1 MRHFLL
7 CLGLALSP
15 LAAQA
20 GDIDS
25 AAALNALAQ
34 PGAVLIDVRSQEEF
48 ASGALPGAK
57 PIPHGDIAARIAEVA
72 PDKNTPV
79 VLYCRSGR
87 RSEIARQTLLE
98 LGYAQVID
106 AGGYE
111 QLKSD
116 LAAIGADSCSPTARC

>member
-25 AAALNALAQ
+25 TAALHALAQ
-34 PGAVLIDVRSQEEF
+34 PGAVLIDVRTADEF
-48 ASGALPGAK
+48 ASGALPGATL
-57 PIPHGDIAARIAEVA
+57 IPHGDIATRIAEVA

-87 RSEIARQTLLE
+87 RSGIAQDTLQS
-98 LGYAQVID
+98 LGYTQVIN
-106 AGGYE
+106 AGGYD
-111 QLKSD
+111 QFK
-116 LAAIGADSCSPTARC
+116 LARDNQSEGPACTNC

>member
-25 AAALNALAQ
+25 AAALHALAQ
-34 PGAVLIDVRSQEEF
+34 PGAVLIDVRTQEEF
-48 ASGALPGAK
+48 ASGALPGATL
-57 PIPHGDIAARIAEVA
+57 IPHGDIAARIAEVA

-87 RSEIARQTLLE
+87 RSGIAQDSLQA
-98 LGYAQVID
+98 LGYTRVIN
-106 AGGYE
+106 AGGYD
-111 QLKSD
+111 QFK
-116 LAAIGADSCSPTARC
+116 LARDNQSESPTCTNC